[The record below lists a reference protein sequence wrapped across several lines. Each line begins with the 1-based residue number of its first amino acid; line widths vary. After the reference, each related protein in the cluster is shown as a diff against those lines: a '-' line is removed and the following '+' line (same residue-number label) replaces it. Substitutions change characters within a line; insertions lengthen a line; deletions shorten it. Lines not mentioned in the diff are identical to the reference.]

1 MLSKTTGN
9 PAVDVI
15 ARRVSLSFTG
25 KPDVAISL
33 FGSTRHYNINGE
45 IATLAFPVRSG
56 GWLARNDV
64 LKAPLGRA
72 LISKLC
78 PQFNIPC

>member
-1 MLSKTTGN
+1 MLNKTTGN
-9 PAVDVI
+9 PAVDAI
-15 ARRVSLSFTG
+15 ARRASSSFIG

-33 FGSTRHYNINGE
+33 FDSTRHYSINVE
-45 IATLAFPVRSG
+45 ISTLAFPIGSG
-56 GWLARNDV
+56 GWLTRNDV

-78 PQFNIPC
+78 ALCNIPY